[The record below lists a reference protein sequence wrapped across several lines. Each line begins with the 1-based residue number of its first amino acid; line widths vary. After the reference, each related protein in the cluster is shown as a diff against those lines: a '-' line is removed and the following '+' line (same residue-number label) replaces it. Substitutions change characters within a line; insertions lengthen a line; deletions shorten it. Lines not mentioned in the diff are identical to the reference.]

1 MLAQKL
7 RKGAQKIHKANK
19 GKWRTLSTGEK
30 ILKVILTLI
39 KLALIVWMGAVVF
52 VLILAAWAAF
62 AIMSGITGAVDQE
75 VQRTYYNRRRNTH
88 YW

>member
-19 GKWRTLSTGEK
+19 EKWRTLSTGEK
-30 ILKVILTLI
+30 VLKVILTLI
-39 KLALIVWMGAVVF
+39 KLALMIWMGAVVF
-52 VLILAAWAAF
+52 VLILAVWAAF

-75 VQRTYYNRRRNTH
+75 VQRTYYNRHRNNH